1 VTWLQLCLVVSCD
14 NNRFVAL
21 PLSTPVNHS
30 RTFVMSYCRCRH
42 QSIILAHS
50 LCRIAVVDT
59 SQSLSHIRRVALPLS
74 TPVNHSRTFVLS
86 HCRCRHQSIT
96 LAIAIHT
103 PSAFTSSHP
112 FLTSPLSHRPS
123 CHWATNSFVQP
134 SAALAHSRF
143 LLPRLSCTCSIR
155 LTCLPSSDSHSSLLL
170 SLAQAP
176 MLLTRHWL
184 CRCHTAPQ
192 NGSSA
197 VTGFKTKRK
206 LKSTNFSWIFS
217 GLHPRLQS
225 CDQSSTV
232 LCVCVG
238 D

>member
-1 VTWLQLCLVVSCD
+1 MTWLQLCLVVSCD

-42 QSIILAHS
+42 QSITLAHS
-50 LCRIAVVDT
+50 SCRIAVVDT
-59 SQSLSHIRRVALPLS
+59 SQS
-74 TPVNHSRTFVLS
+74 
-86 HCRCRHQSIT
+86 

-143 LLPRLSCTCSIR
+143 LLPRLPCTCSIR

-170 SLAQAP
+170 SHAQAP

-206 LKSTNFSWIFS
+206 LKSTNFLLILS

-232 LCVCVG
+232 LCVGVG